1 MIFISFII
9 PCYNTEFEILK
20 KCISNILRIRIP
32 VEILIIDD
40 GSDSQQLIYHR
51 SFFEEKG
58 IRWIKVNHQ
67 GVSNARNVGI
77 DSAKGKYIF
86 FIDSDDEIPDCFINF
101 VNKSV
106 YKLNADWVLFN
117 NLKRVNEKIIPNYIY
132 ICTNYTP
139 DIFFLNKKHVAE
151 IFLSRNTLLEC
162 WGKLISKNFLIE
174 NNLKFEKGMLTG
186 EDALFNSNIILKS
199 QTIQFCNVF
208 SYIYRESDKSVSRL
222 LKDPYIR
229 YHFLEK
235 RYLSDLSI
243 VKEIL
248 LSKIQYYKILNSRYI
263 HGIGNDLLK
272 LLRNKALDVNLNK
285 YIMYFVKKHRLFDFL
300 SISDFKTV
308 KGKIYYILVMI
319 DYMINLGVK

>member
-1 MIFISFII
+1 MFS
-9 PCYNTEFEILK
+9 CEEI
-20 KCISNILRIRIP
+20 
-32 VEILIIDD
+32 VFD
-40 GSDSQQLIYHR
+40 
-51 SFFEEKG
+51 
-58 IRWIKVNHQ
+58 
-67 GVSNARNVGI
+67 
-77 DSAKGKYIF
+77 
-86 FIDSDDEIPDCFINF
+86 
-101 VNKSV
+101 
-106 YKLNADWVLFN
+106 
-117 NLKRVNEKIIPNYIY
+117 
-132 ICTNYTP
+132 
-139 DIFFLNKKHVAE
+139 
-151 IFLSRNTLLEC
+151 
-162 WGKLISKNFLIE
+162 
-174 NNLKFEKGMLTG
+174 
-186 EDALFNSNIILKS
+186 SNIILKS